1 MLDWLAGRLH
11 VTPTV
16 AGILI
21 GLIVVQLAVQ
31 LYALADLV
39 RRPRVRGD
47 RKWLWALL
55 IVVGNLL
62 GAIIYLAIGRPTE
75 GVDFPAG
82 GSAASTAGGEAA
94 RRAVDA
100 LYGSSDK
107 RDGRSL

>member
-39 RRPRVRGD
+39 RRERVRGG
-47 RKWLWALL
+47 RKWPWALL
-55 IVVGNLL
+55 IVVGNLV
-62 GAIIYLAIGRPTE
+62 GAIVYLAIGRLRE
-75 GVDFPAG
+75 DLDFPAR
-82 GSAASTAGGEAA
+82 GSAATTAGGEAA

-100 LYGSSDK
+100 LYGTRDK
-107 RDGRSL
+107 R